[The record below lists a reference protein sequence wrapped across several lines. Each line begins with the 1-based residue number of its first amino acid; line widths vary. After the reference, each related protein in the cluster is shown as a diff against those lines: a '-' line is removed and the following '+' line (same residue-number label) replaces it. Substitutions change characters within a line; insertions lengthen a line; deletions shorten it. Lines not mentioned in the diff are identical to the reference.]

1 MLWRTLTLREKS
13 IRHRKKV
20 HPTKNR
26 TFCGSLFRNSRR
38 GICRPLEI
46 SKGASIPA
54 GRFCFAERK
63 EGTRGGKFSPENCT
77 GWLNV
82 PRSENFAMHRSKNFA
97 TPKIFRRAWASVR
110 TEFFTQC
117 EKLPTQR
124 KTSPENYAVHKK
136 FRLDWNFDQGSG
148 RNSAKKH
155 YIIGMLFRGSG
166 RKGLTLRRKSAIIEE
181 NYAGGMVVF
190 AATPDF
196 VQFLPWKGAPML

>member
-1 MLWRTLTLREKS
+1 MQFSTRRARKPHKYSRRELFFTDSFEKIREQCEFSVPRTMLWRTLTLREKS

-20 HPTKNR
+20 HRNENR
-26 TFCGSLFRNSRR
+26 TFCGSIFRNW
-38 GICRPLEI
+38 GICRSLEI

-54 GRFCFAERK
+54 GRFCFAEGK
-63 EGTRGGKFSPENCT
+63 EGTRGGKFSPEN
-77 GWLNV
+77 
-82 PRSENFAMHRSKNFA
+82 
-97 TPKIFRRAWASVR
+97 
-110 TEFFTQC
+110 
-117 EKLPTQR
+117 
-124 KTSPENYAVHKK
+124 YAVYKK
-136 FRLDWNFDQGSG
+136 FRLDWNFDQSSG

-190 AATPDF
+190 AAAPDF